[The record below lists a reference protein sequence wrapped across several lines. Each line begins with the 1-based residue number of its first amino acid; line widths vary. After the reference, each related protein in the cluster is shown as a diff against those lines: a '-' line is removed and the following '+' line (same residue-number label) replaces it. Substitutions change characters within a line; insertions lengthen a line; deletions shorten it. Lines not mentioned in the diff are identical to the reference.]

1 METVLE
7 QGAAEL
13 LLNQALALSRFLPLR
28 EPNFLHDV
36 IDISHNT
43 FHDDMSVRAFRLFE
57 QFCQGFLCPIT
68 FRYRIDVF
76 FSFDDFLSQFEHLL
90 EEFEAGKETLFV
102 AFLDL
107 FQSLA
112 QSGKFGVAWMF
123 AKAGNQFDLNF
134 LPLLLRVGSS
144 ENLIQDL
151 RVHDQ
156 SLYVVPHRFYVNI
169 LVDQFYGFR
178 AQGVPEK
185 FAVAARGLYCFIHLR
200 KPAVIRFEWA
210 EQWVRG

>member
-13 LLNQALALSRFLPLR
+13 LLNQALALSRFLPLG

-43 FHDDMSVRAFRLFE
+43 FHDDMSVRALRLFE
-57 QFCQGFLCPIT
+57 QFCQGFLRPIT
-68 FRYRIDVF
+68 FLGWIDL
-76 FSFDDFLSQFEHLL
+76 SLRFDNFLRQFEHLL
-90 EEFEAGKETLFV
+90 EEFEAGEETFFV

-123 AKAGNQFDLNF
+123 AKAGNQLDLNF
-134 LPLLLRVGSS
+134 LPFLLRVGSS
-144 ENLIQDL
+144 ENLLQDL

-156 SLYVVPHRFYVNI
+156 SLYVVPHRLYVNI

-178 AQGVPEK
+178 
-185 FAVAARGLYCFIHLR
+185 
-200 KPAVIRFEWA
+200 
-210 EQWVRG
+210 